1 MKKIVVEA
9 KRAPLPKP
17 LKIIMLLGLLIIL
30 CSIIALAYVLI
41 SFFLNAT
48 NPGWAS
54 LMISIWFLGGV
65 QLFSIGIVGQYVG
78 KTYIETKERPRY
90 TVTEILDYETKTN

>member
-1 MKKIVVEA
+1 M
-9 KRAPLPKP
+9 
-17 LKIIMLLGLLIIL
+17 GF
-30 CSIIALAYVLI
+30 AYDFYLV
-41 SFFLNAT
+41 F
-48 NPGWAS
+48 GW
-54 LMISIWFLGGV
+54 V